1 MGRLGPLAR
10 ILPVNGHVSTQR
22 VRRFWPF
29 PFPVS
34 RDSQSSYRAN
44 AEVLLWQGRVR
55 IAVSILAGGVAF
67 MLVQAGVLE
76 GHGTWILGAI
86 VGYVAIV
93 GCLAWLIRH
102 TGRAGT
108 LAVGMTVLS
117 DLVFIFVSTIASS
130 PAGYYGRILILSFFV
145 LHLTESHFGRKHA
158 TAALCVVVIGY
169 LVAVGFMIRE
179 DQVISW
185 GQELWSV
192 GLFTIAAVAFIIQ
205 YGSFRRRLEHIVE
218 LFEGAEEGD
227 FTKAYDLTADSN
239 PDAVTRVGRAYNRVR
254 LQLASMVL
262 TDPLTGC
269 LNRRG
274 LDQAM
279 AREVSRATRTA
290 SDLSLLAIDL
300 DHFKDVNDNY
310 GHIAGD
316 VVLREFGG
324 LLVQTARAGDM
335 IARTGGEEFSI
346 LLPDTDPSG
355 AFRAAI
361 RVCDTVR
368 SHSFMVNGK
377 RLHLT
382 ISVGVVS
389 TNGADIDSAEVNMKE
404 RADQALYAAKRGGR
418 DGLRVWNPNIG
429 ANLTPAGSLPAISV

>member
-1 MGRLGPLAR
+1 M
-10 ILPVNGHVSTQR
+10 T
-22 VRRFWPF
+22 
-29 PFPVS
+29 
-34 RDSQSSYRAN
+34 RDSQFSARAN

-55 IAVSILAGGVAF
+55 IAVAILAGGVAF
-67 MLVQAGVLE
+67 MLVQAGILR
-76 GHGTWILGAI
+76 GHGAWLLGAI
-86 VGYVAIV
+86 AGYVAVV
-93 GCLAWLIRH
+93 GVLGWLIRRA
-102 TGRAGT
+102 GRAGN
-108 LAVGMTVLS
+108 LIVGTTVLS

-158 TAALCVVVIGY
+158 TVALGVVVVGY
-169 LVAVGFMIRE
+169 LVTTGVMISENPTVR
-179 DQVISW
+179 W
-185 GQELWSV
+185 AQELWSV
-192 GLFTIAAVAFIIQ
+192 GLFAIAAVAFIMQ
-205 YGSFRRRLEHIVE
+205 YGSFRQRLEHIVE

-227 FTKAYDLTADSN
+227 FTKAYDVDADTN

-279 AREVSRATRTA
+279 AREVARATRGDG
-290 SDLSLLAIDL
+290 DLSLLAVDL
-300 DHFKDVNDNY
+300 DHFKDINDTY
-310 GHIAGD
+310 GHITGD

-335 IARTGGEEFSI
+335 VSRTGGEEFTI

-368 SHSFMVNGK
+368 SHPFMVNGK
-377 RLHLT
+377 RLHIT

-389 TNGADIDSAEVNMKE
+389 TNGASADAPDMNLKE

-429 ANLTPAGSLPAISV
+429 ANITPAVSMPAISA

>member
-1 MGRLGPLAR
+1 
-10 ILPVNGHVSTQR
+10 VT
-22 VRRFWPF
+22 
-29 PFPVS
+29 
-34 RDSQSSYRAN
+34 RDSQFSARAN

-55 IAVSILAGGVAF
+55 IAVAILAGGVAF
-67 MLVQAGVLE
+67 MLVQAGILR
-76 GHGTWILGAI
+76 GHGAWLLGAI
-86 VGYVAIV
+86 AGYVAVV
-93 GCLAWLIRH
+93 GVLGWLIRRA
-102 TGRAGT
+102 GRAGN
-108 LAVGMTVLS
+108 LIVGTTVLS

-158 TAALCVVVIGY
+158 TVALGVVVVGY
-169 LVAVGFMIRE
+169 LVTTGVMISENPTVR
-179 DQVISW
+179 W
-185 GQELWSV
+185 AQELWSV
-192 GLFTIAAVAFIIQ
+192 GLFAIAAVAFIMQ
-205 YGSFRRRLEHIVE
+205 YGSFRQRLEHIVE

-227 FTKAYDLTADSN
+227 FTKAYDVDADTN

-279 AREVSRATRTA
+279 AREVARATRGDG
-290 SDLSLLAIDL
+290 DLSLLAVDL
-300 DHFKDVNDNY
+300 DHFKDINDTY
-310 GHIAGD
+310 GHITGD

-335 IARTGGEEFSI
+335 VSRTGGEEFTI

-368 SHSFMVNGK
+368 SHPFMVNGK
-377 RLHLT
+377 RLHIT

-389 TNGADIDSAEVNMKE
+389 TNGASADAPDMNLKE

-429 ANLTPAGSLPAISV
+429 ANITPAVSMPAISA

>member
-1 MGRLGPLAR
+1 M
-10 ILPVNGHVSTQR
+10 
-22 VRRFWPF
+22 
-29 PFPVS
+29 
-34 RDSQSSYRAN
+34 
-44 AEVLLWQGRVR
+44 LLWQGRVR
-55 IAVSILAGGVAF
+55 IAVAILAGGVAF
-67 MLVQAGVLE
+67 MLAQAGVLR
-76 GHGTWILGAI
+76 GHGAWILGAI
-86 VGYVAIV
+86 VGYVGVVGCLGRLIRRSGRAGNAIV
-93 GCLAWLIRH
+93 G
-102 TGRAGT
+102 T
-108 LAVGMTVLS
+108 TVLS

-158 TAALCVVVIGY
+158 TVALAAVVAGY
-169 LVAVGFMIRE
+169 LATTGVMIRE
-179 DQVISW
+179 HPNVRWVD
-185 GQELWSV
+185 ELWSV
-192 GLFTIAAVAFIIQ
+192 GLFTIAAVAFILQ
-205 YGSFRRRLEHIVE
+205 YGSFRSRLEHIVE
-218 LFEGAEEGD
+218 LFEDAEEGD
-227 FTKAYDLTADSN
+227 FTKEYDLKADRN

-279 AREVSRATRTA
+279 AREVARAARSG
-290 SDLSLLAIDL
+290 SDISLLAVDL
-300 DHFKDVNDNY
+300 DHFKDINDTY
-310 GHIAGD
+310 GHITGD

-335 IARTGGEEFSI
+335 VARTGGEEFSI

-368 SHSFMVNGK
+368 AHPFMVNGK
-377 RLHLT
+377 RLHIT

-389 TNGADIDSAEVNMKE
+389 TNGAAMDSAEMNMKE

-429 ANLTPAGSLPAISV
+429 ANLTPSTSLAAVSV

>member
-1 MGRLGPLAR
+1 M
-10 ILPVNGHVSTQR
+10 N
-22 VRRFWPF
+22 
-29 PFPVS
+29 
-34 RDSQSSYRAN
+34 RDSQFSARAN

-55 IAVSILAGGVAF
+55 VGVAILAGGVAF
-67 MLVQAGVLE
+67 MLVQAGILR
-76 GHGTWILGAI
+76 GHGEWLLGAI
-86 VGYVAIV
+86 AGYVAVV
-93 GCLAWLIRH
+93 GVLGWLIRRA
-102 TGRAGT
+102 GRAGN
-108 LAVGMTVLS
+108 LIVGTTVLS

-158 TAALCVVVIGY
+158 TVALGVVVVGY
-169 LVAVGFMIRE
+169 LVATGVMIRGNPS
-179 DQVISW
+179 VRW
-185 GQELWSV
+185 AQELWSV
-192 GLFTIAAVAFIIQ
+192 GLFAIAAVAFIMQ
-205 YGSFRRRLEHIVE
+205 YGSFRQRLEHIVE

-227 FTKAYDLTADSN
+227 FTKAYDVEADTN

-279 AREVSRATRTA
+279 AREVARATRGD
-290 SDLSLLAIDL
+290 SDISLLAVDL
-300 DHFKDVNDNY
+300 DHFKDINDTY
-310 GHIAGD
+310 GHITGD

-335 IARTGGEEFSI
+335 VARTGGEEFTI

-368 SHSFMVNGK
+368 SHPFMVNGK
-377 RLHLT
+377 RLHIT

-389 TNGADIDSAEVNMKE
+389 TNGASADAPDMNMKE

-429 ANLTPAGSLPAISV
+429 ANLTPPVSMPAISA

>member
-1 MGRLGPLAR
+1 V
-10 ILPVNGHVSTQR
+10 I
-22 VRRFWPF
+22 
-29 PFPVS
+29 
-34 RDSQSSYRAN
+34 RDSQSSARAN

-55 IAVSILAGGVAF
+55 IAVAILAGGVAF
-67 MLVQAGVLE
+67 MLAQAGVLQ
-76 GHGTWILGAI
+76 GHGESILGAI

-93 GCLAWLIRH
+93 GLLGWLIRRG
-102 TGRAGT
+102 GRAGN
-108 LAVGMTVLS
+108 LIVGTTVLS
-117 DLVFIFVSTIASS
+117 DLVFVFASTIASS

-158 TAALCVVVIGY
+158 TVALVAVVIGY
-169 LVAVGFMIRE
+169 LVTTGVMIRQHP
-179 DQVISW
+179 QVRW
-185 GQELWSV
+185 VDELWSV
-192 GLFTIAAVAFIIQ
+192 GLFAIAAVAFILQ
-205 YGSFRRRLEHIVE
+205 YGSFRGRLEHIVE
-218 LFEGAEEGD
+218 LFEDAEEGD
-227 FTKAYDLTADSN
+227 FTKEYDLEADRN

-279 AREVSRATRTA
+279 AREVARATRSGT
-290 SDLSLLAIDL
+290 DISLLAVDL
-300 DHFKDVNDNY
+300 DHFKDINDNY
-310 GHIAGD
+310 GHITGD

-335 IARTGGEEFSI
+335 VARTGGEEFSI

-368 SHSFMVNGK
+368 SHPFMVNGK
-377 RLHLT
+377 RVHIT

-389 TNGADIDSAEVNMKE
+389 TKGASMDSAEMNMKE

-429 ANLTPAGSLPAISV
+429 ANLTPAASLPAVSV

>member
-1 MGRLGPLAR
+1 MTPY
-10 ILPVNGHVSTQR
+10 
-22 VRRFWPF
+22 RREDGAEPASF
-29 PFPVS
+29 PAIVI
-34 RDSQSSYRAN
+34 RDYQSSARAN

-55 IAVSILAGGVAF
+55 IAVAILAGGVAF
-67 MLVQAGVLE
+67 MLAQAGVLR
-76 GHGTWILGAI
+76 GHGAWILGAI
-86 VGYVAIV
+86 VGYVGVVGCLGRLIRRSGRAGNAIV
-93 GCLAWLIRH
+93 G
-102 TGRAGT
+102 T
-108 LAVGMTVLS
+108 TVLS

-158 TAALCVVVIGY
+158 TVALAAVVTGY
-169 LVAVGFMIRE
+169 LVTTGVMIRE
-179 DQVISW
+179 HPHIRWVD
-185 GQELWSV
+185 ELWSV
-192 GLFTIAAVAFIIQ
+192 GLFTIAAVAFILQ
-205 YGSFRRRLEHIVE
+205 YGSFRSRLEHIVD
-218 LFEGAEEGD
+218 LFEDAEDGD
-227 FTKAYDLTADSN
+227 FTKEYDLKADRN

-279 AREVSRATRTA
+279 AREVARAARSG
-290 SDLSLLAIDL
+290 SDISLLAVDL
-300 DHFKDVNDNY
+300 DHFKDINDTY
-310 GHIAGD
+310 GHITGD

-335 IARTGGEEFSI
+335 VARTGGEEFSI

-368 SHSFMVNGK
+368 AHPFMVNGK
-377 RLHLT
+377 RLHIT

-389 TNGADIDSAEVNMKE
+389 TNGAAMDSAEMNMKE

-429 ANLTPAGSLPAISV
+429 ANLTPSTSLPAVSV

>member
-1 MGRLGPLAR
+1 
-10 ILPVNGHVSTQR
+10 VT
-22 VRRFWPF
+22 
-29 PFPVS
+29 
-34 RDSQSSYRAN
+34 RDSQSSARAN

-55 IAVSILAGGVAF
+55 IAVAILAGGVAF
-67 MLVQAGVLE
+67 MLVQAGVLR
-76 GHGTWILGAI
+76 GHGEWLLGAI
-86 VGYVAIV
+86 VGYVAVV
-93 GCLAWLIRH
+93 GLLGWLIRRA
-102 TGRAGT
+102 GRAGN
-108 LAVGMTVLS
+108 LIVGTSVLS
-117 DLVFIFVSTIASS
+117 DLVFIFLSTLASS

-158 TAALCVVVIGY
+158 TVALAAVVVGY
-169 LVAVGFMIRE
+169 LVTTGVMIRQHP
-179 DQVISW
+179 QVRW
-185 GQELWSV
+185 GEELWSV
-192 GLFTIAAVAFIIQ
+192 GLFTIAAVAFILQ

-218 LFEGAEEGD
+218 LFEDAEEGD
-227 FTKAYDLTADSN
+227 FTKAYDIKADRN

-279 AREVSRATRTA
+279 AREVARTTRSG
-290 SDLSLLAIDL
+290 SDISLLAIDL
-300 DHFKDVNDNY
+300 DHFKDINDNY

-368 SHSFMVNGK
+368 SHPFMVNGK
-377 RLHLT
+377 RLHIT

-389 TNGADIDSAEVNMKE
+389 TNGAAMDSAEMNMKE

-429 ANLTPAGSLPAISV
+429 ANLTPVGSLPAVSV

>member
-1 MGRLGPLAR
+1 
-10 ILPVNGHVSTQR
+10 VN
-22 VRRFWPF
+22 
-29 PFPVS
+29 
-34 RDSQSSYRAN
+34 RDSQFSARAN

-55 IAVSILAGGVAF
+55 VGVAILAGGVAF
-67 MLVQAGVLE
+67 MLVQAGILR
-76 GHGTWILGAI
+76 GHGEWLLGAI
-86 VGYVAIV
+86 AGYVAVV
-93 GCLAWLIRH
+93 GILGWLIRRA
-102 TGRAGT
+102 GRAGN
-108 LAVGMTVLS
+108 LIVGTTVLS

-158 TAALCVVVIGY
+158 TVALGVVVVGY
-169 LVAVGFMIRE
+169 LVATGVMIRGNPS
-179 DQVISW
+179 VRW
-185 GQELWSV
+185 AQELWSV
-192 GLFTIAAVAFIIQ
+192 GLFAIAAVAFIMQ
-205 YGSFRRRLEHIVE
+205 YGSFRQRLEHIVE

-227 FTKAYDLTADSN
+227 FTKAYDVEADTN

-279 AREVSRATRTA
+279 AREVARATRGD
-290 SDLSLLAIDL
+290 SDISLLAVDL
-300 DHFKDVNDNY
+300 DHFKDINDTY
-310 GHIAGD
+310 GHITGD

-335 IARTGGEEFSI
+335 VARTGGEEFTI

-368 SHSFMVNGK
+368 SHPFMVNGK
-377 RLHLT
+377 RLHIT

-389 TNGADIDSAEVNMKE
+389 TNGASADAPDMNMKE

-429 ANLTPAGSLPAISV
+429 ANLTPPVSMPAISA

>member
-1 MGRLGPLAR
+1 MLA
-10 ILPVNGHVSTQR
+10 
-22 VRRFWPF
+22 
-29 PFPVS
+29 
-34 RDSQSSYRAN
+34 
-44 AEVLLWQGRVR
+44 
-55 IAVSILAGGVAF
+55 
-67 MLVQAGVLE
+67 QAGVLQ
-76 GHGTWILGAI
+76 GHGESILGAI
-86 VGYVAIV
+86 VGYVGVV
-93 GCLAWLIRH
+93 GLLGWLIRRS
-102 TGRAGT
+102 GRAGN
-108 LAVGMTVLS
+108 LIVGTTVLS

-158 TAALCVVVIGY
+158 TVALVAVVIGY
-169 LVAVGFMIRE
+169 LATTGVMIRE
-179 DQVISW
+179 HPQVHW
-185 GQELWSV
+185 VDELWSV
-192 GLFTIAAVAFIIQ
+192 GLFTIAAVAFILQ
-205 YGSFRRRLEHIVE
+205 YGSFRGRLEHIVE
-218 LFEGAEEGD
+218 LFEDAEEGD
-227 FTKAYDLTADSN
+227 FTKEYDLKADRN

-279 AREVSRATRTA
+279 AREVARSTRSGT
-290 SDLSLLAIDL
+290 DISLLAIDL
-300 DHFKDVNDNY
+300 DHFKDINDTY
-310 GHIAGD
+310 GHITGD

-335 IARTGGEEFSI
+335 ISRTGGEEFTI

-368 SHSFMVNGK
+368 AHPFMVNGK
-377 RLHLT
+377 RLHIT

-389 TNGADIDSAEVNMKE
+389 TNGASTDSAEMNMKE

-429 ANLTPAGSLPAISV
+429 ANLTPATSLPAVSV

>member
-1 MGRLGPLAR
+1 M
-10 ILPVNGHVSTQR
+10 I
-22 VRRFWPF
+22 
-29 PFPVS
+29 
-34 RDSQSSYRAN
+34 RDYQSSARAN

-55 IAVSILAGGVAF
+55 IAVAILAGGVAF
-67 MLVQAGVLE
+67 MLAQAGVLR
-76 GHGTWILGAI
+76 GHGAWILGAI
-86 VGYVAIV
+86 VGYVGVVGCLGRLIRRSGRAGNAIV
-93 GCLAWLIRH
+93 G
-102 TGRAGT
+102 T
-108 LAVGMTVLS
+108 TVLS

-158 TAALCVVVIGY
+158 TVALAAVVAGY
-169 LVAVGFMIRE
+169 LATTGVMIRE
-179 DQVISW
+179 HPNVRWVD
-185 GQELWSV
+185 ELWSV
-192 GLFTIAAVAFIIQ
+192 GLFTIAAVAFILQ
-205 YGSFRRRLEHIVE
+205 YGSFRSRLEHIVE
-218 LFEGAEEGD
+218 LFEDAEEGD
-227 FTKAYDLTADSN
+227 FTKEYDLKADRN

-279 AREVSRATRTA
+279 AREVARAARSG
-290 SDLSLLAIDL
+290 SDISLLAVDL
-300 DHFKDVNDNY
+300 DHFKDINDTY
-310 GHIAGD
+310 GHITGD

-335 IARTGGEEFSI
+335 VARTGGEEFSI

-368 SHSFMVNGK
+368 AHPFMVNGK
-377 RLHLT
+377 RLHIT

-389 TNGADIDSAEVNMKE
+389 TNGAAMDSAEMNMKE

-429 ANLTPAGSLPAISV
+429 ANLTPSTSLAAVSV

>member
-1 MGRLGPLAR
+1 MTPYRREDGAEPAS
-10 ILPVNGHVSTQR
+10 LPAIVI
-22 VRRFWPF
+22 
-29 PFPVS
+29 
-34 RDSQSSYRAN
+34 RDFQSSARAN

-55 IAVSILAGGVAF
+55 IAVAILAGGVAF
-67 MLVQAGVLE
+67 MLAQAGVLR
-76 GHGTWILGAI
+76 GHGAWILGAI
-86 VGYVAIV
+86 VGYVGVVGCLGWLIRRSGRAGNAIV
-93 GCLAWLIRH
+93 G
-102 TGRAGT
+102 T
-108 LAVGMTVLS
+108 TVLS

-158 TAALCVVVIGY
+158 TVALAAVVTGY
-169 LVAVGFMIRE
+169 LVTTGVMIRE
-179 DQVISW
+179 HPHIRWVD
-185 GQELWSV
+185 ELWSV
-192 GLFTIAAVAFIIQ
+192 GLFTIAAVAFILQ
-205 YGSFRRRLEHIVE
+205 YGSFRSRLEHIVD
-218 LFEGAEEGD
+218 LFEDAEDGD
-227 FTKAYDLTADSN
+227 FTKEYDLKADRN

-279 AREVSRATRTA
+279 AREVARAARSG
-290 SDLSLLAIDL
+290 SDISLLAVDL
-300 DHFKDVNDNY
+300 DHFKDINDTY
-310 GHIAGD
+310 GHITGD

-335 IARTGGEEFSI
+335 VARTGGEEFSI

-368 SHSFMVNGK
+368 AHPFMVNGK
-377 RLHLT
+377 RLHIT

-389 TNGADIDSAEVNMKE
+389 TNGAAMDSAEMNMKE

-429 ANLTPAGSLPAISV
+429 ANLTPSTSLAAVSV

>member
-1 MGRLGPLAR
+1 V
-10 ILPVNGHVSTQR
+10 I
-22 VRRFWPF
+22 
-29 PFPVS
+29 
-34 RDSQSSYRAN
+34 RDYQSSARAN

-55 IAVSILAGGVAF
+55 IAVAILAGGVAF
-67 MLVQAGVLE
+67 MLAQAGVLR
-76 GHGTWILGAI
+76 GHGAWILGAI
-86 VGYVAIV
+86 VGYVGVVGCLGRLIRRSGRAGNAIV
-93 GCLAWLIRH
+93 G
-102 TGRAGT
+102 T
-108 LAVGMTVLS
+108 TVLS

-158 TAALCVVVIGY
+158 TVALAAVVTGY
-169 LVAVGFMIRE
+169 LATTGVMIRE
-179 DQVISW
+179 HPNVRWVD
-185 GQELWSV
+185 ELWSV
-192 GLFTIAAVAFIIQ
+192 GLFTIAAVAFILQ
-205 YGSFRRRLEHIVE
+205 YGSFRSRLEHIVE
-218 LFEGAEEGD
+218 LFEDAEEGD
-227 FTKAYDLTADSN
+227 FTKEYDLKADRN

-279 AREVSRATRTA
+279 AREVARAARSG
-290 SDLSLLAIDL
+290 SDISLLAVDL
-300 DHFKDVNDNY
+300 DHFKDINDTY
-310 GHIAGD
+310 GHITGD

-335 IARTGGEEFSI
+335 VARTGGEEFSI

-368 SHSFMVNGK
+368 AHPFMVNGK
-377 RLHLT
+377 RLHIT

-389 TNGADIDSAEVNMKE
+389 TNGAAMDSAEMNMKE

-429 ANLTPAGSLPAISV
+429 ANLTPSTSLAAVSV

>member
-1 MGRLGPLAR
+1 M
-10 ILPVNGHVSTQR
+10 
-22 VRRFWPF
+22 
-29 PFPVS
+29 S

-102 TGRAGT
+102 TGRAGN

>member
-1 MGRLGPLAR
+1 
-10 ILPVNGHVSTQR
+10 VT
-22 VRRFWPF
+22 
-29 PFPVS
+29 
-34 RDSQSSYRAN
+34 RDSQFSARAN

-67 MLVQAGVLE
+67 MLVQAGILS
-76 GHGTWILGAI
+76 GHGPWILGAI

-93 GCLAWLIRH
+93 GVLGWLIRR
-102 TGRAGT
+102 TGRAGNLVVAT
-108 LAVGMTVLS
+108 TVLS

-158 TAALCVVVIGY
+158 TVALVAVVIGY
-169 LVAVGFMIRE
+169 LVSTGVMIRGTPS
-179 DQVISW
+179 VHW

-192 GLFTIAAVAFIIQ
+192 GLFAIAAVAFIIQ
-205 YGSFRRRLEHIVE
+205 YGSFRLRLEHIVE
-218 LFEGAEEGD
+218 LFEDAEEGD
-227 FTKAYDLTADSN
+227 FTKAYDVEADGN

-279 AREVSRATRTA
+279 AREVARATRGGG
-290 SDLSLLAIDL
+290 DLSLLAVDL
-300 DHFKDVNDNY
+300 DHFKDINDTY
-310 GHIAGD
+310 GHITGD

-324 LLVQTARAGDM
+324 LLTQTARAGDM
-335 IARTGGEEFSI
+335 VSRTGGEEFTI

-368 SHSFMVNGK
+368 SHPFMVNGK
-377 RLHLT
+377 RLHIT

-389 TNGADIDSAEVNMKE
+389 TNGASADAPDMNMKE

-429 ANLTPAGSLPAISV
+429 ANLTPPVSQPAISA

>member
-1 MGRLGPLAR
+1 MTPYRREDGAEPAS
-10 ILPVNGHVSTQR
+10 LPAIVI
-22 VRRFWPF
+22 
-29 PFPVS
+29 
-34 RDSQSSYRAN
+34 RDFQSSARTN

-55 IAVSILAGGVAF
+55 IAVAILAGGVAF
-67 MLVQAGVLE
+67 MLAQAGVLR
-76 GHGTWILGAI
+76 GHGAWILGAI
-86 VGYVAIV
+86 VGYVGVV
-93 GCLAWLIRH
+93 GCLGWLIRRS
-102 TGRAGT
+102 GRAGN
-108 LAVGMTVLS
+108 ANVGTTVMS

-158 TAALCVVVIGY
+158 TVALAAVVTGY
-169 LVAVGFMIRE
+169 LVTTGVMIRE
-179 DQVISW
+179 HPHIRWVD
-185 GQELWSV
+185 ELWSV
-192 GLFTIAAVAFIIQ
+192 GLFTIAAVAFILQ
-205 YGSFRRRLEHIVE
+205 YGSFRSRLEHIVD
-218 LFEGAEEGD
+218 LFEDAEDGD
-227 FTKAYDLTADSN
+227 FTKEYDLKADRN

-279 AREVSRATRTA
+279 AREVARAARSG
-290 SDLSLLAIDL
+290 SDISLLAVDL
-300 DHFKDVNDNY
+300 DHFKDINDTY
-310 GHIAGD
+310 GHITGD

-335 IARTGGEEFSI
+335 VARTGGEEFSI

-368 SHSFMVNGK
+368 AHPFMVNGK
-377 RLHLT
+377 RLHIT

-389 TNGADIDSAEVNMKE
+389 TNGAAMDSPEMNMKE

-429 ANLTPAGSLPAISV
+429 ANLTPSTSLPAVSV

>member
-1 MGRLGPLAR
+1 
-10 ILPVNGHVSTQR
+10 
-22 VRRFWPF
+22 
-29 PFPVS
+29 VS
-34 RDSQSSYRAN
+34 RDFQSAARAN

-55 IAVSILAGGVAF
+55 IAVAILAGGVAF
-67 MLVQAGVLE
+67 MLVQAGILR
-76 GHGTWILGAI
+76 GHGQWILGAI
-86 VGYVAIV
+86 VGYVALV
-93 GCLAWLIRH
+93 GFLGWLIRR
-102 TGRAGT
+102 TGLAGN
-108 LAVGMTVLS
+108 AVVATTVLS

-158 TAALCVVVIGY
+158 SVALAAVVVGY
-169 LVAVGFMIRE
+169 LVATGVMIRE
-179 DQVISW
+179 NPSIRW

-192 GLFTIAAVAFIIQ
+192 CLFTIAAVAFIIQ

-218 LFEGAEEGD
+218 LFEDAEEGD
-227 FTKAYDLTADSN
+227 FTKAYDLKADSN

-279 AREVSRATRTA
+279 AREVARATRTGG
-290 SDLSLLAIDL
+290 DLSLLAIDL
-300 DHFKDVNDNY
+300 DHFKDINDTY
-310 GHIAGD
+310 GHITGD

-335 IARTGGEEFSI
+335 VARTGGEEFSI

-377 RLHLT
+377 RLHIT

-389 TNGADIDSAEVNMKE
+389 TNGNSADWPDLNMKE

-429 ANLTPAGSLPAISV
+429 ANLTPTASMPAISA

>member
-1 MGRLGPLAR
+1 V
-10 ILPVNGHVSTQR
+10 I
-22 VRRFWPF
+22 
-29 PFPVS
+29 
-34 RDSQSSYRAN
+34 RDYQSSARAN

-55 IAVSILAGGVAF
+55 IAVAILAGGVAF
-67 MLVQAGVLE
+67 MLAQAGVLR
-76 GHGTWILGAI
+76 GHGAWILGAI
-86 VGYVAIV
+86 VGYVGVVGCLGRLIRRSGRAGNAIV
-93 GCLAWLIRH
+93 G
-102 TGRAGT
+102 T
-108 LAVGMTVLS
+108 TVLS

-158 TAALCVVVIGY
+158 TVALAAVVAWY
-169 LVAVGFMIRE
+169 LATTGVMIRE
-179 DQVISW
+179 HPNVRWVD
-185 GQELWSV
+185 ELWSV
-192 GLFTIAAVAFIIQ
+192 GLFTIAAVAFILQ
-205 YGSFRRRLEHIVE
+205 YGSFRSRLEHIVE
-218 LFEGAEEGD
+218 LFEDAEEGD
-227 FTKAYDLTADSN
+227 FTKEYDLKADRN

-279 AREVSRATRTA
+279 AREVARAARSG
-290 SDLSLLAIDL
+290 SDISLLAVDL
-300 DHFKDVNDNY
+300 DHFKDINDTY
-310 GHIAGD
+310 GHITGD

-335 IARTGGEEFSI
+335 VARTGGEEFSI

-368 SHSFMVNGK
+368 AHPFMVNGK
-377 RLHLT
+377 RLHIT

-389 TNGADIDSAEVNMKE
+389 TNGAAMDSAEMNMKE

-429 ANLTPAGSLPAISV
+429 ANLTPSTSLAAVSV

>member
-1 MGRLGPLAR
+1 V
-10 ILPVNGHVSTQR
+10 I
-22 VRRFWPF
+22 
-29 PFPVS
+29 
-34 RDSQSSYRAN
+34 RDYQSSARAN

-55 IAVSILAGGVAF
+55 IAVAILAGGVAF
-67 MLVQAGVLE
+67 MLAQAGVLR
-76 GHGTWILGAI
+76 GHGAWILGAI
-86 VGYVAIV
+86 VGYVGVVGCLGRLIRRSGRAGNAIV
-93 GCLAWLIRH
+93 G
-102 TGRAGT
+102 T
-108 LAVGMTVLS
+108 TVLS

-158 TAALCVVVIGY
+158 TVALAAVVAGY
-169 LVAVGFMIRE
+169 LATTGVMIRE
-179 DQVISW
+179 HPNVRWVD
-185 GQELWSV
+185 ELWSV
-192 GLFTIAAVAFIIQ
+192 GLFTIAAVAFILQ
-205 YGSFRRRLEHIVE
+205 YGSFRSRLEHIVE
-218 LFEGAEEGD
+218 LFEDAEEGD
-227 FTKAYDLTADSN
+227 FTKEYDLKADRN

-279 AREVSRATRTA
+279 AREVARAARSG
-290 SDLSLLAIDL
+290 SDISLLAVDL
-300 DHFKDVNDNY
+300 DHFKDINDTY
-310 GHIAGD
+310 GHITGD

-335 IARTGGEEFSI
+335 VARTGGEEFSI

-368 SHSFMVNGK
+368 AHPFMVNGK
-377 RLHLT
+377 RLHIT

-389 TNGADIDSAEVNMKE
+389 TNGAAMDSAEMNMKE

-429 ANLTPAGSLPAISV
+429 ANLTPSTSLAAVSV

>member
-1 MGRLGPLAR
+1 M
-10 ILPVNGHVSTQR
+10 I
-22 VRRFWPF
+22 
-29 PFPVS
+29 
-34 RDSQSSYRAN
+34 RDYQSSARAN

-55 IAVSILAGGVAF
+55 IAVAILAGGVAF
-67 MLVQAGVLE
+67 MLAQAGVLR
-76 GHGTWILGAI
+76 GHGAWILGAI
-86 VGYVAIV
+86 VGYVGVV
-93 GCLAWLIRH
+93 GCLGWLIRRS
-102 TGRAGT
+102 GRAGNAIGGT
-108 LAVGMTVLS
+108 TVLS

-158 TAALCVVVIGY
+158 TVALAAVVAGY
-169 LVAVGFMIRE
+169 LATTGVMIRE
-179 DQVISW
+179 HPNVRWVD
-185 GQELWSV
+185 ELWSV
-192 GLFTIAAVAFIIQ
+192 GLFTIAAVAFILQ
-205 YGSFRRRLEHIVE
+205 YGSFRSRLEHIVE
-218 LFEGAEEGD
+218 LFEDAEEGD
-227 FTKAYDLTADSN
+227 FTKEYDLKADRN

-279 AREVSRATRTA
+279 AREVARAARSG
-290 SDLSLLAIDL
+290 SDISLLAVDL
-300 DHFKDVNDNY
+300 DHFKDINDTY
-310 GHIAGD
+310 GHITGD

-335 IARTGGEEFSI
+335 VARTGGEEFSI

-368 SHSFMVNGK
+368 AHPFMVNGK
-377 RLHLT
+377 RLHIT

-389 TNGADIDSAEVNMKE
+389 TNGAAMDSAEMNMKE

-429 ANLTPAGSLPAISV
+429 ANLTPSTSLAAVSV

>member
-1 MGRLGPLAR
+1 
-10 ILPVNGHVSTQR
+10 
-22 VRRFWPF
+22 
-29 PFPVS
+29 
-34 RDSQSSYRAN
+34 
-44 AEVLLWQGRVR
+44 
-55 IAVSILAGGVAF
+55 
-67 MLVQAGVLE
+67 MLVQAGILR
-76 GHGTWILGAI
+76 GHGEWLLGAI
-86 VGYVAIV
+86 AGYVAVV
-93 GCLAWLIRH
+93 GVLGWLIRRA
-102 TGRAGT
+102 GRAGN
-108 LAVGMTVLS
+108 LIVGTTVLS

-158 TAALCVVVIGY
+158 TVALGVVVVGY
-169 LVAVGFMIRE
+169 LVATGVMIRGNPS
-179 DQVISW
+179 VRW
-185 GQELWSV
+185 AQELWSV
-192 GLFTIAAVAFIIQ
+192 GLFAIAAVAFIMQ
-205 YGSFRRRLEHIVE
+205 YGSFRQRLEHIVE

-227 FTKAYDLTADSN
+227 FTKAYDVEADTN

-279 AREVSRATRTA
+279 AREVARATRGD
-290 SDLSLLAIDL
+290 SDISLLAVDL
-300 DHFKDVNDNY
+300 DHFKDINDTY
-310 GHIAGD
+310 GHITGD

-335 IARTGGEEFSI
+335 VARTGGEEFTI

-368 SHSFMVNGK
+368 SHPFMVNGK
-377 RLHLT
+377 RLHIT

-389 TNGADIDSAEVNMKE
+389 TNGASADAPDMNMKE

-429 ANLTPAGSLPAISV
+429 ANLTPPVSMPAISA

>member
-1 MGRLGPLAR
+1 V
-10 ILPVNGHVSTQR
+10 I
-22 VRRFWPF
+22 
-29 PFPVS
+29 
-34 RDSQSSYRAN
+34 RDYQSSARAN

-55 IAVSILAGGVAF
+55 IAVAILAGGVAF
-67 MLVQAGVLE
+67 MLAQAGVLR
-76 GHGTWILGAI
+76 GHGAWILGAI
-86 VGYVAIV
+86 VGYVGVV
-93 GCLAWLIRH
+93 GCLGWLIRRS
-102 TGRAGT
+102 GRAGNAIGGT
-108 LAVGMTVLS
+108 TVLS

-158 TAALCVVVIGY
+158 TVALAAVVAGY
-169 LVAVGFMIRE
+169 LATTGVMIRE
-179 DQVISW
+179 HPNVRWVD
-185 GQELWSV
+185 ELWSV
-192 GLFTIAAVAFIIQ
+192 GLFTIAAVAFILQ
-205 YGSFRRRLEHIVE
+205 YGSFRSRLEHIVE
-218 LFEGAEEGD
+218 LFEDAEEGD
-227 FTKAYDLTADSN
+227 FTKEYDLKADRN

-279 AREVSRATRTA
+279 AREVARAARSG
-290 SDLSLLAIDL
+290 SDISLLAVDL
-300 DHFKDVNDNY
+300 DHFKDINDTY
-310 GHIAGD
+310 GHITGD

-335 IARTGGEEFSI
+335 VARTGGEEFSI

-368 SHSFMVNGK
+368 AHPFMVNGK
-377 RLHLT
+377 RLHIT

-389 TNGADIDSAEVNMKE
+389 TNGAAMDSAEMNMKE

-429 ANLTPAGSLPAISV
+429 ANLTPSTSLAAVSV

>member
-1 MGRLGPLAR
+1 MRRQRRPRL
-10 ILPVNGHVSTQR
+10 
-22 VRRFWPF
+22 F
-29 PFPVS
+29 PYLVT
-34 RDSQSSYRAN
+34 RDSQSSARSN

-55 IAVSILAGGVAF
+55 VAVAILAGGVAF
-67 MLVQAGVLE
+67 MLVQAGILR
-76 GHGTWILGAI
+76 GHSQWILGAI

-93 GCLAWLIRH
+93 GLLGWLIRR
-102 TGRAGT
+102 TGQAGNAIVAT
-108 LAVGMTVLS
+108 TVLS

-130 PAGYYGRILILSFFV
+130 PAGYYGRILILSFFA
-145 LHLTESHFGRKHA
+145 LHLTESHFGAKHA
-158 TAALCVVVIGY
+158 TVALIAVVVGY
-169 LVAVGFMIRE
+169 FVTTGVMVRE
-179 DQVISW
+179 HPSISW

-218 LFEGAEEGD
+218 LFEDAEEGN
-227 FTKAYDLTADSN
+227 FTKEYDLGADRS

-254 LQLASMVL
+254 VQLESMVL

-274 LDQAM
+274 LDQVM
-279 AREVSRATRTA
+279 AREVARATR
-290 SDLSLLAIDL
+290 SGGDLSLLAIDL
-300 DHFKDVNDNY
+300 DHFKDINDTY
-310 GHIAGD
+310 GHITGD

-335 IARTGGEEFSI
+335 VARTGGEEFSI

-361 RVCDTVR
+361 RVCDMVR

-377 RLHLT
+377 RLHIT

-389 TNGADIDSAEVNMKE
+389 SNGTSTDSPEVNMKE

-429 ANLTPAGSLPAISV
+429 ANFTPVAAMPAISA

>member
-1 MGRLGPLAR
+1 
-10 ILPVNGHVSTQR
+10 VT
-22 VRRFWPF
+22 
-29 PFPVS
+29 
-34 RDSQSSYRAN
+34 RDSQFSARAN

-55 IAVSILAGGVAF
+55 IAVAILAGGVAF
-67 MLVQAGVLE
+67 MLVQAGILR
-76 GHGTWILGAI
+76 GHGAWLLGAI
-86 VGYVAIV
+86 AGYVAVV
-93 GCLAWLIRH
+93 GVLGWLIRRA
-102 TGRAGT
+102 GRAGN
-108 LAVGMTVLS
+108 LIVGTTVLS

-158 TAALCVVVIGY
+158 TVALGVVVVGY
-169 LVAVGFMIRE
+169 LVTTGVMISENPTVR
-179 DQVISW
+179 W
-185 GQELWSV
+185 AQELWSV
-192 GLFTIAAVAFIIQ
+192 GLFAIAAVAFIMQ
-205 YGSFRRRLEHIVE
+205 YGSFRQRLEHIVE

-227 FTKAYDLTADSN
+227 FTKAYDVDADTN
-239 PDAVTRVGRAYNRVR
+239 PDAVTRVGLAYNRVR

-279 AREVSRATRTA
+279 AREVARATRGDG
-290 SDLSLLAIDL
+290 DLSLLAVDL
-300 DHFKDVNDNY
+300 DHFKDINDTY
-310 GHIAGD
+310 GHITGD

-335 IARTGGEEFSI
+335 VSRTGGEEFTI

-368 SHSFMVNGK
+368 SHPFMVNGK
-377 RLHLT
+377 RLHIT

-389 TNGADIDSAEVNMKE
+389 TNGASADAPDMNLKE

-429 ANLTPAGSLPAISV
+429 ANITPAVSMPAISA

>member
-1 MGRLGPLAR
+1 MTPY
-10 ILPVNGHVSTQR
+10 
-22 VRRFWPF
+22 RREDGAEPAT
-29 PFPVS
+29 PPAIVI
-34 RDSQSSYRAN
+34 RDFQSSARAN

-55 IAVSILAGGVAF
+55 IAVAILAGGVAF
-67 MLVQAGVLE
+67 MLAQAGILR
-76 GHGTWILGAI
+76 GHGEWLLGAI
-86 VGYVAIV
+86 VGYVGVV
-93 GCLAWLIRH
+93 GCLGWLIRR
-102 TGRAGT
+102 TGRAGN
-108 LAVGMTVLS
+108 AIVGTTVLS

-158 TAALCVVVIGY
+158 TVALVTVVTGY
-169 LVAVGFMIRE
+169 LVTTGVMIRE
-179 DQVISW
+179 HPHVRWVD
-185 GQELWSV
+185 ELWSV
-192 GLFTIAAVAFIIQ
+192 GLFTIAAVAFILQ
-205 YGSFRRRLEHIVE
+205 YGSFRGRLEHIVE
-218 LFEGAEEGD
+218 LFEDAEEGD
-227 FTKAYDLTADSN
+227 FTKEYDLKADRN
-239 PDAVTRVGRAYNRVR
+239 PDAVTRVGLAYNRVR
-254 LQLASMVL
+254 LQLASMVH

-279 AREVSRATRTA
+279 AREVARTA
-290 SDLSLLAIDL
+290 RSGSDISLLAVDL
-300 DHFKDVNDNY
+300 DHFKDINDTY
-310 GHIAGD
+310 GHITGD

-335 IARTGGEEFSI
+335 VARTGGEEFSI

-368 SHSFMVNGK
+368 AHPFMVNGK
-377 RLHLT
+377 RLHIT

-389 TNGADIDSAEVNMKE
+389 TNGATMDSAEMNMKE

-429 ANLTPAGSLPAISV
+429 ANLTPATSLPVVSV

>member
-1 MGRLGPLAR
+1 
-10 ILPVNGHVSTQR
+10 
-22 VRRFWPF
+22 
-29 PFPVS
+29 
-34 RDSQSSYRAN
+34 
-44 AEVLLWQGRVR
+44 VLLWQGRVR

-67 MLVQAGVLE
+67 MLVQAGVLA
-76 GHGTWILGAI
+76 GHGTWILSAI

-93 GCLAWLIRH
+93 GCLAWLIRR
-102 TGRAGT
+102 TGRAGN
-108 LAVGMTVLS
+108 LAVAMTVLS
-117 DLVFIFVSTIASS
+117 DLVFIFISTIASS

-227 FTKAYDLTADSN
+227 FSKAYDLTADSN

-279 AREVSRATRTA
+279 AREVSRAARTA

>member
-1 MGRLGPLAR
+1 
-10 ILPVNGHVSTQR
+10 VT
-22 VRRFWPF
+22 
-29 PFPVS
+29 
-34 RDSQSSYRAN
+34 RDSQSAARAN

-55 IAVSILAGGVAF
+55 IAVAILAGGVAF
-67 MLVQAGVLE
+67 MLVQAGILR
-76 GHGTWILGAI
+76 GHSQWILGAI
-86 VGYVAIV
+86 VGYVATV
-93 GCLAWLIRH
+93 GLLGWLIRR
-102 TGRAGT
+102 TGLAGNMI
-108 LAVGMTVLS
+108 VGTTVLS

-130 PAGYYGRILILSFFV
+130 PAGYYGRILILSFFA

-158 TAALCVVVIGY
+158 TVALIAVVIGY
-169 LVAVGFMIRE
+169 LVTTAIMLRE
-179 DQVISW
+179 HPSISW

-218 LFEGAEEGD
+218 LFEDAEEGN
-227 FTKAYDLTADSN
+227 FTKEYDLDADRS

-254 LQLASMVL
+254 GQLESMIL

-279 AREVSRATRTA
+279 AREVARATRA
-290 SDLSLLAIDL
+290 DGDLSLLAIDL
-300 DHFKDVNDNY
+300 DHFKDINDTY
-310 GHIAGD
+310 GHITGD
-316 VVLREFGG
+316 VVLRELGG
-324 LLVQTARAGDM
+324 LLVQTARAGD
-335 IARTGGEEFSI
+335 IVARTGGEEFSI

-361 RVCDTVR
+361 RVCDMVR
-368 SHSFMVNGK
+368 SHSFMVDGK
-377 RLHLT
+377 RLRIT

-389 TNGADIDSAEVNMKE
+389 SNGSSADSPDVNMKE

-429 ANLTPAGSLPAISV
+429 ANLTPPVAMPAISA

>member
-1 MGRLGPLAR
+1 
-10 ILPVNGHVSTQR
+10 VN
-22 VRRFWPF
+22 
-29 PFPVS
+29 
-34 RDSQSSYRAN
+34 RDSQFSARAN

-55 IAVSILAGGVAF
+55 VGVAILAGGVAF
-67 MLVQAGVLE
+67 MLVQAGILR
-76 GHGTWILGAI
+76 GHGEWLLGAI
-86 VGYVAIV
+86 AGYVAVV
-93 GCLAWLIRH
+93 GVLGWLIRRA
-102 TGRAGT
+102 GRAGN
-108 LAVGMTVLS
+108 LIVGTTVLS

-158 TAALCVVVIGY
+158 TVALGVVVVGY
-169 LVAVGFMIRE
+169 LVATGVMIRGNPS
-179 DQVISW
+179 VRW
-185 GQELWSV
+185 AQELWSV
-192 GLFTIAAVAFIIQ
+192 GLFAIAAVAFIMQ
-205 YGSFRRRLEHIVE
+205 YGSFRQRLEHIVE

-227 FTKAYDLTADSN
+227 FTKAYDVEADTN

-279 AREVSRATRTA
+279 AREVARATRGD
-290 SDLSLLAIDL
+290 SDISLLAVDL
-300 DHFKDVNDNY
+300 DHFKDINDTY
-310 GHIAGD
+310 GHITGD

-335 IARTGGEEFSI
+335 VARTGGEEFTI

-368 SHSFMVNGK
+368 SHPFMVNGK
-377 RLHLT
+377 RLHIT

-389 TNGADIDSAEVNMKE
+389 TNGASADAPDMNMKE

-429 ANLTPAGSLPAISV
+429 ANLTPPVSMPAISA